1 MASLK
6 KKRAESY
13 KILSELASHPI
24 YEGLRMLA
32 PKGLEHHCGPFFDL
46 YTLKPLIEEL
56 VKLSIQ
62 AGTNYNLLIEN
73 ETKEIMAAK
82 VYFLEAGGEWFERY
96 YGRPFDR
103 TEIEE
108 IKALLAQLE

>member
-1 MASLK
+1 
-6 KKRAESY
+6 
-13 KILSELASHPI
+13 
-24 YEGLRMLA
+24 
-32 PKGLEHHCGPFFDL
+32 
-46 YTLKPLIEEL
+46 
-56 VKLSIQ
+56 
-62 AGTNYNLLIEN
+62 
-73 ETKEIMAAK
+73 MAAK